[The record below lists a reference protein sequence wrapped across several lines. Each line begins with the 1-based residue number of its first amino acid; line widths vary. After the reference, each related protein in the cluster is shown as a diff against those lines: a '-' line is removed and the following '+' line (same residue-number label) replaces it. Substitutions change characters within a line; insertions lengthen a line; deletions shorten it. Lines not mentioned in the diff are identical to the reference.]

1 MKYGKCATDGTFYPD
16 TEVQR
21 LADCVTYIFDDAV
34 EGQFIWNFRTELEP
48 RWSYIEA
55 YDKGWLNKSAR
66 KARTFLE

>member
-1 MKYGKCATDGTFYPD
+1 M
-16 TEVQR
+16 
-21 LADCVTYIFDDAV
+21 LYIFDDAV

-66 KARTFLE
+66 KARTFLQ